1 MKEFEL
7 NNLMDLINIIKIYK
21 KSLNK
26 NNEMQ

>member
-7 NNLMDLINIIKIYK
+7 NNLMDRINIIKIYK